1 VNVNASNAA
10 WRRKLVS
17 ALPYLTASLFIDAV
31 VVGSLCSTSCAHTAA
46 GLARETQLYLV
57 TSNAVDG
64 LKTISLA

>member
-1 VNVNASNAA
+1 MNANASNAA

-17 ALPYLTASLFIDAV
+17 ALPYLTASLFIGAV

-46 GLARETQLYLV
+46 GLARETQLHLV